1 MTQRAIQ
8 QTMHRKGTPEYA
20 EHVASEQ
27 QAQREWLE
35 GMAGRE
41 LTADE
46 AAQLDDAVEDAIARY
61 AR

>member
-1 MTQRAIQ
+1 MIQQPIQ
-8 QTMHRKGTPEYA
+8 QTLHRQGTPEYA

-41 LTADE
+41 LSADE
-46 AAQLDDAVEDAIARY
+46 AAQLNEAVEQAIGRY